1 MEFIDL
7 IRKNRSYRNFD
18 ESVHLTDEELRSFVN
33 CARLSASA
41 ANRQPL
47 KYYISNDAKTNALI
61 QPLTAWAAKLRPG
74 RMLPDP
80 GHNPTAFIVIC
91 VDTAILPNP
100 QAADR
105 DVGIAAQSILLAA
118 TSKGFGGLMIGAF
131 NKSVKQAL
139 ELPEQL
145 EPALIIALGKPAES
159 VVLEDAQGSIDY
171 YRDAQD
177 VHHVPKRPLSE
188 IILGK

>member
-1 MEFIDL
+1 MDFIDL
-7 IRKNRSYRNFD
+7 ICKNRSYRNFD
-18 ESVHLTDEELRSFVN
+18 ESVRLTDEELRSFVN

-47 KYYISNDAKTNALI
+47 KYYISNDDTTNALI

-91 VDTAILPNP
+91 VDTGILSNP
-100 QAADR
+100 QSADR

-118 TSKGFGGLMIGAF
+118 TAKGFGGLMIGAF

-139 ELPEQL
+139 NLPEAL
-145 EPALIIALGKPAES
+145 EPALIIALGKPAET
-159 VVLEDAQGSIDY
+159 VVLEDAQGSVDY